1 MNDKLK
7 GLLLASV
14 ILLSSLGGAVA
25 VTGAALAQDG
35 TSTATP
41 TDTSNDGA
49 EMLDQTVSVDNSTEE
64 VWLEALDT
72 SGDSLN
78 YEVLGVS
85 DGQTTEVDTGT
96 ISSASDAEEATRLT
110 WAADS
115 SAYDSYR
122 VIVTEDPSDADTESA
137 ESLQIGTTVS
147 QAAGGGGFFGGGG
160 SGLFSTSN
168 ILIGVALLGGAYVAG
183 LLDPVEEWIQNMG

>member
-1 MNDKLK
+1 MNQKLR
-7 GLLLASV
+7 GLLLASLL
-14 ILLSSLGGAVA
+14 LLSSMGGALLL
-25 VTGAALAQDG
+25 TGAAVAQD
-35 TSTATP
+35 STNTENGP
-41 TDTSNDGA
+41 
-49 EMLDQTVSVDNSTEE
+49 EMLDESVTVDNSTEK

-78 YEVLGVS
+78 FELLGVS
-85 DGQTTEVDTGT
+85 DGQTTTVDTGT
-96 ISSASDAEEATRLT
+96 ISSASDATEPTRLT

-115 SAYDSYR
+115 SDYDSYR
-122 VIVTEDPSDADTESA
+122 VIVYEDGSDADTESA

-183 LLDPVEEWIQNMG
+183 LLDPVEEWLNMG